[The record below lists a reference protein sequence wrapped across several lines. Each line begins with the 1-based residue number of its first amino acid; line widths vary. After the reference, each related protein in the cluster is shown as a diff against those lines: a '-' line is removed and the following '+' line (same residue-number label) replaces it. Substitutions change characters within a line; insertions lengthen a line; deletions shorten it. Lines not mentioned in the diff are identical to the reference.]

1 MGWLVGED
9 DMIKGT
15 PDGEEG
21 MVGWLGIGQGGGY
34 HKNNYTLVTSTSSAT
49 PIHIYII
56 YG

>member
-21 MVGWLGIGQGGGY
+21 MVGWLGIGGGGGE
-34 HKNNYTLVTSTSSAT
+34 TIRII
-49 PIHIYII
+49 IHW
-56 YG
+56 